1 MNLVITFFLT
11 TGIVINAIILLLLI
25 KSKTKELPQQLLLLF
40 FSITLFYIIHGYARI
55 HKLKFLFLSTF
66 VFNEIIEFFTGPLI
80 FVYIK
85 SLFENKTKL
94 IRKYYIHFIPT
105 VLYLLCVS
113 IPFLISIIKKEFVFN
128 YLKVINDH
136 GDLFGILL
144 MLYFIFYTL
153 YSLKLFNR
161 YKGTMKLN
169 FSNIS
174 ENDFG
179 WVKRMLIG
187 VLVISCLDVIFT
199 LYESTIRELNFETS
213 YLTLVSVIILIVY
226 LGYYGVKQ
234 SKILLPDFLINTP
247 EKKDRESKKNEY
259 LSRINDEELNMLK
272 LSLERVLFVE
282 KKYLDEDLTLSILAN
297 AISIS
302 DKKLSAFL
310 NQYLKTTFYD
320 YVNKYRVASVK
331 EKIKSPEYNNITLL
345 GIAYESGFKSKTSF
359 NRIFKKET
367 GLSPSQFK
375 SSLQETS

>member
-1 MNLVITFFLT
+1 
-11 TGIVINAIILLLLI
+11 
-25 KSKTKELPQQLLLLF
+25 
-40 FSITLFYIIHGYARI
+40 
-55 HKLKFLFLSTF
+55 
-66 VFNEIIEFFTGPLI
+66 
-80 FVYIK
+80 
-85 SLFENKTKL
+85 
-94 IRKYYIHFIPT
+94 
-105 VLYLLCVS
+105 
-113 IPFLISIIKKEFVFN
+113 
-128 YLKVINDH
+128 
-136 GDLFGILL
+136 
-144 MLYFIFYTL
+144 
-153 YSLKLFNR
+153 
-161 YKGTMKLN
+161 MKLN

-199 LYESTIRELNFETS
+199 LYEVNVKELNFETS
-213 YLTLVSVIILIVY
+213 YLTLVSVIILIAY

-247 EKKDRESKKNEY
+247 EEKDKEGKKNEY
-259 LSRINDEELNMLK
+259 LSGISDEELNNLK
-272 LSLERVLFVE
+272 LSLEHVMSVGE
-282 KKYLDEDLTLSILAN
+282 KYLDEDLTLSRLAST
-297 AISIS
+297 ISIS

-331 EKIKSPEYNNITLL
+331 KKMKSSEYSNITLL

-375 SSLQETS
+375 SSLQKTL

>member
-1 MNLVITFFLT
+1 MDLGITFFLT

-25 KSKTKELPQQLLLLF
+25 KSKTKESPQRLLLLF
-40 FSITLFYIIHGYARI
+40 FSITLFYIIHGYAQI
-55 HKLKFLFLSTF
+55 HKLKPLFLTTF

-85 SLFENKTKL
+85 SLFEGKKKL
-94 IRKYYIHFIPT
+94 IRKYYIHFVPT
-105 VLYLLCVS
+105 LLYLLCVS

-128 YLKVINDH
+128 YLKTINDH
-136 GDLFGILL
+136 GDLFGVLL
-144 MLYFIFYTL
+144 MMYFIFYTL
-153 YSLKLFNR
+153 YSLKLFNT
-161 YKGTMKLN
+161 YKSAMKLN

-187 VLVISCLDVIFT
+187 VLVISCLDVVFT
-199 LYESTIRELNFETS
+199 LYETNVKELNFETT
-213 YLTLVSVIILIVY
+213 YLTLVSVIILIAY

-247 EKKDRESKKNEY
+247 EKKDKEGKKNEY
-259 LSRINDEELNMLK
+259 LSGMSDEELNNLK
-272 LSLERVLFVE
+272 LSLEHVMFVGE
-282 KKYLDEDLTLSILAN
+282 KYLDEDLTLSRLAS

-302 DKKLSAFL
+302 DKKLSTFL
-310 NQYLKTTFYD
+310 NQYLETTFYD

-331 EKIKSPEYNNITLL
+331 EKMKSSEYGNITLL

-375 SSLQETS
+375 SSLQKTL

>member
-25 KSKTKELPQQLLLLF
+25 KSKTKETPQQLLLLF
-40 FSITLFYIIHGYARI
+40 FSITLFYIIHGYAQI
-55 HKLKFLFLSTF
+55 HKVRFLFLSTF
-66 VFNEIIEFFTGPLI
+66 VCNEIIEFFTGPLL

-85 SLFENKTKL
+85 SLFENKTRL

-105 VLYLLCVS
+105 ILYLLCVS
-113 IPFLISIIKKEFVFN
+113 IPFLVSIIKKEFVFN

-136 GDLFGILL
+136 GDLFSILL
-144 MLYFIFYTL
+144 MLYFIFYTS

-161 YKGTMKLN
+161 YKRAMKLN

-174 ENDFG
+174 ENDFS

-187 VLVISCLDVIFT
+187 VLVISCFDIIFT

-213 YLTLVSVIILIVY
+213 YLTLVSVIILIIY

-234 SKILLPDFLINTP
+234 SKILLPDFLINTS
-247 EKKDRESKKNEY
+247 EKKDKESKKNEY
-259 LSRINDEELNMLK
+259 LSGISDEELNALK
-272 LSLERVLFVE
+272 LSLEQVMSID
-282 KKYLDEDLTLSILAN
+282 KKYLDEDLTLNTLAN
-297 AISIS
+297 TISIS

-310 NQYLKTTFYD
+310 NQYLKITFYD

-375 SSLQETS
+375 SSLQKTL

>member
-11 TGIVINAIILLLLI
+11 TGIVVNTIILLLLI
-25 KSKTKELPQQLLLLF
+25 KSKTKESPQRLLLLF
-40 FSITLFYIIHGYARI
+40 FSITLLYIIHGYAQI
-55 HKLKFLFLSTF
+55 HKLKFLFLTTF
-66 VFNEIIEFFTGPLI
+66 VFNEIIEVFTGPLI

-85 SLFENKTKL
+85 SLFEEKTKL
-94 IRKYYIHFIPT
+94 IRKYYVHFIPT
-105 VLYLLCVS
+105 LLYALCVS
-113 IPFLISIIKKEFVFN
+113 IPFLISIIKKGFIFG
-128 YLKVINDH
+128 YLKVLNDH
-136 GDLFGILL
+136 SDLIAIVL
-144 MLYFIFYTL
+144 MLYFIFYTIF
-153 YSLKLFNR
+153 SLKLFYR
-161 YKGTMKLN
+161 YKSAMKFN

-187 VLVISCLDVIFT
+187 ILMILCLDIT
-199 LYESTIRELNFETS
+199 LTMYELVVEKLNFETK
-213 YLTLVSVIILIVY
+213 YLTFISVITFMGY

-247 EKKDRESKKNEY
+247 IKTDKEGKKNEY
-259 LSRINDEELNMLK
+259 LSGINDEELYDLK
-272 LSLERVLFVE
+272 LSLEHIMSIE
-282 KKYLDEDLTLSILAN
+282 KKYLDEDLTLSMLAN
-297 AISIS
+297 TISIS

-331 EKIKSPEYNNITLL
+331 EKMKSSEYNNITLL

-375 SSLQETS
+375 SSFQKIS

>member
-25 KSKTKELPQQLLLLF
+25 KSKTKESPQQLLLLF
-40 FSITLFYIIHGYARI
+40 FSITLFYIIHGYAQI

-113 IPFLISIIKKEFVFN
+113 IPFLVSIIKKEFVFN

-161 YKGTMKLN
+161 YKGAMKLN

-234 SKILLPDFLINTP
+234 SKILLPDFLTNTP
-247 EKKDRESKKNEY
+247 EKKNKESKKNEY
-259 LSRINDEELNMLK
+259 LSGINDEELSMLK
-272 LSLERVLFVE
+272 LSLERVMFVE
-282 KKYLDEDLTLSILAN
+282 KKYLDEDLTLSTLAS

-375 SSLQETS
+375 SSLQETL